1 MIKHTGS
8 CYCRNITHS
17 TEYDPML
24 VFNCHCLACKKLTG
38 ASMGTAAVF
47 YESEVKFE
55 GDMKLFQLKGGSG
68 NSVYKYFC
76 ENCGC
81 RIMTKVDLIEGLIY
95 VDFGTFDDWNS
106 FKPKVELWNEYKSDW
121 VGEFDCVS
129 TVFEDNGTLERIQMC
144 LENLDQRE

>member
-1 MIKHTGS
+1 
-8 CYCRNITHS
+8 
-17 TEYDPML
+17 
-24 VFNCHCLACKKLTG
+24 
-38 ASMGTAAVF
+38 MGTAAVF
-47 YESEVKFE
+47 YESEVQFT
-55 GDMKLFQLKGGSG
+55 GDMKLFQLNGGSG

>member
-1 MIKHTGS
+1 
-8 CYCRNITHS
+8 
-17 TEYDPML
+17 
-24 VFNCHCLACKKLTG
+24 
-38 ASMGTAAVF
+38 MGTVAVF

-95 VDFGTFDDWNS
+95 VDFGTFDDCC
-106 FKPKVELWNEYKSDW
+106 LLYTSDAAD
-121 VGEFDCVS
+121 E
-129 TVFEDNGTLERIQMC
+129 
-144 LENLDQRE
+144 